1 MPQPGEAPQPQPSA
15 EDSFLDLLAE
25 TLAGLEESV
34 RGQFLRQFFH
44 NIAQIDLTAPQS
56 NESWEQILLRHREL
70 MERLGRSVSLKTAIV
85 DVLSS
90 TKYLRVP
97 VFMEYDDLQE
107 IANQRRNGCAD
118 RTLQPAPLRRVL
130 R

>member
-44 NIAQIDLTAPQS
+44 NIAHIDLTGPQS
-56 NESWEQILLRHREL
+56 NESWELVLQRQREL
-70 MERLGRSVSLKTAIV
+70 SDRLGRSVSFKTAIV

-97 VFMEYDDLQE
+97 VFMEYDDLKK
-107 IANQRRNGCAD
+107 
-118 RTLQPAPLRRVL
+118 LQINA
-130 R
+130 